1 MDNYE
6 GIVLSLGSNIGNR
19 KKNLVAALIELSK
32 IGEIKN
38 VSSVYE
44 SEALLL
50 TDQRSFYN
58 IAIEIKYSK
67 NAYDLLTEIKKIEL
81 NLGRKKTV
89 RYGPRIIDIDIIDF
103 EGLVLKDKLYLPHV
117 RMHERNF
124 VLFPLFE
131 IEKEWVHPIK
141 KVNIKKLIFSL
152 PNNDIR
158 SIKQI

>member
-67 NAYDLLTEIKKIEL
+67 NAYNLLTEIKKIEL

-89 RYGPRIIDIDIIDF
+89 RYGPRIIDIDIIF
-103 EGLVLKDKLYLPHV
+103 FRGEHITSEVLTIPHYGWKK
-117 RMHERNF
+117 RLF
-124 VLFPLFE
+124 VLEPLSE
-131 IEKEWVHPIK
+131 IVKDFDISEFDIINQQVIK
-141 KVNIKKLIFSL
+141 KGSMNYK
-152 PNNDIR
+152 
-158 SIKQI
+158 

>member
-19 KKNLVAALIELSK
+19 KKNLVTALIELSK
-32 IGEIKN
+32 IGEIIN
-38 VSSVYE
+38 ISSIYE

-67 NAYDLLTEIKKIEL
+67 NAHDLLTEIKKIES

-89 RYGPRIIDIDIIDF
+89 RYGPRIIDIDIIF
-103 EGLVLKDKLYLPHV
+103 FRGENISTEELTIPHYGWKK
-117 RMHERNF
+117 RLF
-124 VLFPLFE
+124 VLEPLSE
-131 IEKEWVHPIK
+131 IVKDFDISEFDIINQQVIK
-141 KVNIKKLIFSL
+141 KGSMNYK
-152 PNNDIR
+152 
-158 SIKQI
+158 